1 MYADPPAPQPLQ
13 PGETPPAPDSAGSAL
28 LGPGAAVTWEFNPEY
43 QRLVTLW
50 GQVLPLMETLTTSLD
65 KAYQMAKSRD
75 VWDAP
80 VGERYV
86 RDLVEWRARLG
97 QYRQAILTSIS
108 DQAADTPRW
117 VPVNAGAPHAFS

>member
-1 MYADPPAPQPLQ
+1 M
-13 PGETPPAPDSAGSAL
+13 
-28 LGPGAAVTWEFNPEY
+28 
-43 QRLVTLW
+43 
-50 GQVLPLMETLTTSLD
+50 
-65 KAYQMAKSRD
+65 
-75 VWDAP
+75 
-80 VGERYV
+80 